1 MSNKRRPQRRDAHGA
16 PVRTTR
22 EIQIA
27 VATVLGVLAV
37 TVLLLVV
44 FRNQP
49 ASSSPAV
56 PNTSASTQPTGGSTT
71 STAPPINSSSS
82 STPAPSSSSAA
93 PSSST
98 TSSTA
103 PTVSTTKP

>member
-37 TVLLLVV
+37 TVLLLVL

-82 STPAPSSSSAA
+82 STPASSSTSA

-98 TSSTA
+98 SSSTA

>member
-37 TVLLLVV
+37 TVLLLVL

-49 ASSSPAV
+49 VSNPPVV
-56 PNTSASTQPTGGSTT
+56 PNTSATTQPKAGSTT
-71 STAPPINSSSS
+71 STAPA
-82 STPAPSSSSAA
+82 TPA
-93 PSSST
+93 
-98 TSSTA
+98 SSTA
-103 PTVSTTKP
+103 PTSSTTKP